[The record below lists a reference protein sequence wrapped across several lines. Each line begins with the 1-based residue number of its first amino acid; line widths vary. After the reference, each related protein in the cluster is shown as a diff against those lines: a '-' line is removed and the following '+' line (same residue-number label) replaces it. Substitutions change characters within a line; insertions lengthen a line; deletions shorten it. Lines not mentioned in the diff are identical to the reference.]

1 MAWIREIDIRWITWI
16 DWVNL
21 DKKQIYEIVKDYEF
35 HELDIEACLEENQRA
50 RVDKYEDY
58 LFIIFNFPKYNS
70 KTWVYE
76 LNEFNVFLGKDFI
89 ITFRT
94 FEANHLDKLFEKY
107 RKLDIDDD
115 ASLKLTTWF
124 ILYEIMQS
132 MLEKMFKVLD
142 NNARD
147 LKILEKEVFV
157 NTTSGLVKRIMVK
170 KRNIIY
176 LKHMF
181 KPQVSV
187 LKLVE
192 LNINNLFKWRMEVY
206 FEDLEDKLDYIVNYL
221 NIQEENIISIE
232 DAFTSIINVKTNNVI
247 KFLTLFSTF
256 LLPLT
261 LITSFYGMNIPLPY
275 QQNPEFFYSIFTILT
290 VWMIW
295 IFIYMKYKWKI

>member
-1 MAWIREIDIRWITWI
+1 MANLREINIRWITWI

-21 DKKQIYEIVKDYEF
+21 DKKQIYEVVKDYDF

-50 RVDKYEDY
+50 RVDKYDEY

-70 KTWVYE
+70 KLWVYD
-76 LNEFNVFLGKDFI
+76 LNEFNIFLWKDFI

-94 FEANHLDKLFEKY
+94 FEANHIDKLFEKY
-107 RKLDIDDD
+107 KKLDIDDD
-115 ASLKLTTWF
+115 ASLKFTTWF

-147 LKILEKEVFV
+147 LKILEKEVFI
-157 NTTSGLVKRIMVK
+157 NTSSNLVQKIMIK

-187 LKLVE
+187 LKLIE
-192 LNINNLFKWRMEVY
+192 LNINNLFKWMMELY

-221 NIQEENIISIE
+221 NIQEENISSIE
-232 DAFTSIINVKTNNVI
+232 DAFTSIINVKTNSVI
-247 KFLTLFSTF
+247 KFLTLFSAF

-261 LITSFYGMNIPLPY
+261 LITSFYWMNIKLPY
-275 QQNPEFFYSIFTILT
+275 QDNPEFFYTIFFISTIFMILTIL
-290 VWMIW
+290 
-295 IFIYMKYKWKI
+295 FMKIKWKL

>member
-1 MAWIREIDIRWITWI
+1 MPIREIDIRWITWI

-21 DKKQIYEIVKDYEF
+21 DKKQTYEIVKDYEF

-58 LFIIFNFPKYNS
+58 LFIIFNFPKYNARI
-70 KTWVYE
+70 WVYE
-76 LNEFNVFLGKDFI
+76 LNEFNIFLWKDFI
-89 ITFRT
+89 ITLRS

-115 ASLKLTTWF
+115 ASLKLTTGF

-147 LKILEKEVFV
+147 LKLLEKEVFV
-157 NTTSGLVKRIMVK
+157 NTTSNLVKRIMIK

-232 DAFTSIINVKTNNVI
+232 DAFTAIINVKTNNVI

-261 LITSFYGMNIPLPY
+261 LITSFYGMNIDLPY
-275 QQNPEFFYSIFTILT
+275 QNNPEFFYTIFTLLT

-295 IFIYMKYKWKI
+295 IYFYMKHKGKI

>member
-1 MAWIREIDIRWITWI
+1 MPIREIDIRWITWI

-21 DKKQIYEIVKDYEF
+21 DKKSIYEVVKDYDF

-50 RVDKYEDY
+50 RVDKYDDY

-70 KTWVYE
+70 KTGVYE
-76 LNEFNVFLGKDFI
+76 LNEFNVFLWKDFI

-94 FEANHLDKLFEKY
+94 FEANHIDKLFAKY
-107 RKLDIDDD
+107 SKLDIEDD
-115 ASLKLTTWF
+115 ASLKMTTWY
-124 ILYEIMQS
+124 ILYEMMQS

-147 LKILEKEVFV
+147 LKLLEKEVFI
-157 NTTSGLVKRIMVK
+157 NTSSNLVKKIMVK

-232 DAFTSIINVKTNNVI
+232 DAFTSLINVKTNNVI

-261 LITSFYGMNIPLPY
+261 LITSFYGMNITLPY
-275 QQNPEFFYSIFTILT
+275 QDNPEFFYTLFTLLT
-290 VWMIW
+290 LWMVWIY
-295 IFIYMKYKWKI
+295 FYMKSKGKI

>member
-1 MAWIREIDIRWITWI
+1 MAQVREIDIRWITWI

-21 DKKQIYEIVKDYEF
+21 DKKQIYEIVKDYDF

-50 RVDKYEDY
+50 RVDKYDDY

-70 KTWVYE
+70 KIWVYE
-76 LNEFNVFLGKDFI
+76 LNEFNIFLWKDFI

-94 FEANHLDKLFEKY
+94 FEANHIDKLFEKY

-115 ASLKLTTWF
+115 ASLKMTTWF
-124 ILYEIMQS
+124 ILYEMMQS
-132 MLEKMFKVLD
+132 MLEKMFRVLD

-157 NTTSGLVKRIMVK
+157 NTTSNLVKRIMMK

-187 LKLVE
+187 LKLIE

-261 LITSFYGMNIPLPY
+261 LITSFYGMNIALPY
-275 QQNPEFFYSIFTILT
+275 QDNPEFFYIIFCSLTIS
-290 VWMIW
+290 MIW
-295 IFIYMKYKWKI
+295 IFLYMKAKKKI